1 MATCQA
7 CAATF
12 ESGQFCPGC
21 GRSMRLARD
30 TGDPLLGATIDGLR
44 FDSILGRGAT
54 GHVYRV
60 TQVALDRTLAVK
72 VPARAVVTDE
82 VAMRRFR
89 REALALARIGHPG
102 IVGVHAIGELG
113 DGRPYLAIDFL
124 DGQTLG
130 AVLGDGEALA
140 PARAVD
146 IALQIAEA
154 LVEIH
159 AHGLVHRDLKPDNVM
174 LVRPVVG
181 YERAV
186 LIDFG
191 IALPVD
197 HADATRLTA
206 GGGLVGTPHY
216 MAPEQV
222 NGDEIDG
229 RADIYGLGATLYRML
244 TGRVPFEGTGV
255 EVVVA
260 HLARSAPPVRTL
272 APAVTAQL
280 EAIVMRCLAKR
291 VSDRFET
298 ATELARA
305 LAAVEMG
312 TPTVRARRV
321 SSGPPE
327 PRPAPSPIAAT
338 VLAGAAETAPRR
350 RIGRVLGALAAIAV
364 VGGGLAFGI
373 AWQSTSDA
381 AAQAPGPTPVPTPAP
396 DRGDQGSGGAPGA
409 EPKPAPT
416 RALIVD
422 DGGLSMRVVVPEA
435 IPVGQP
441 VRFALEIWD
450 ADGNPVDAAEIV
462 VTVESE
468 AGDARGFAATR
479 AGLGRTVFAFTT
491 RFGTPGRYKLR
502 VFPPIG
508 DATFVVDL
516 EVG

>member
-1 MATCQA
+1 
-7 CAATF
+7 
-12 ESGQFCPGC
+12 
-21 GRSMRLARD
+21 MRLARD

-44 FDSILGRGAT
+44 FDSVLGRGAT

-60 TQVALDRTLAVK
+60 TQLALDRTLAVK
-72 VPARAVVTDE
+72 VPARTVVTDE

-124 DGQTLG
+124 DGKTLG
-130 AVLGDGEALA
+130 AVLGDAEALA
-140 PARAVD
+140 PARAIDV
-146 IALQIAEA
+146 ALQIAEA

-197 HADATRLTA
+197 HLDATRLTA

-229 RADIYGLGATLYRML
+229 RADIYSLGATLYRML
-244 TGRVPFEGTGV
+244 TGRVPFDGSGV

-260 HLARSAPPVRTL
+260 QLARSAPPVRTL
-272 APAVTAQL
+272 APAVTQPL
-280 EAIVMRCLAKR
+280 EALVMKCLAKR

-298 ATELARA
+298 ASELARA

-312 TPTVRARRV
+312 TPSARARGGCRRVRPRPRASRRWWASRRRRRRRCSRAARARRRAGSGACSARSPRSR
-321 SSGPPE
+321 SSA
-327 PRPAPSPIAAT
+327 APSRSGSRRRARRTPPRRP
-338 VLAGAAETAPRR
+338 PRR
-350 RIGRVLGALAAIAV
+350 RRSPTLDRARR
-364 VGGGLAFGI
+364 
-373 AWQSTSDA
+373 
-381 AAQAPGPTPVPTPAP
+381 GPNRSP
-396 DRGDQGSGGAPGA
+396 RR
-409 EPKPAPT
+409 
-416 RALIVD
+416 RA
-422 DGGLSMRVVVPEA
+422 
-435 IPVGQP
+435 
-441 VRFALEIWD
+441 
-450 ADGNPVDAAEIV
+450 
-462 VTVESE
+462 
-468 AGDARGFAATR
+468 
-479 AGLGRTVFAFTT
+479 
-491 RFGTPGRYKLR
+491 
-502 VFPPIG
+502 
-508 DATFVVDL
+508 
-516 EVG
+516 